1 MGKPIQIR
9 YREQI
14 FELEASLTLLEA
26 LERLGIEPETVLAIR
41 DGEMIS
47 GEYVLAEGDEIRLV
61 GVIAG
66 GMVV

>member
-1 MGKPIQIR
+1 MGKPIQVR

-14 FELEASLTLLEA
+14 FELEASLALLEA
-26 LERLGIEPETVLAIR
+26 LERLGIDPETVLAIR

-47 GEYVLAEGDEIRLV
+47 GEYVLAEGDEVRLV

>member
-1 MGKPIQIR
+1 MGKPIQVR

-14 FELEASLTLLEA
+14 FELEASLALLEA